1 MELQLFF
8 KQLFCKMK
16 LRTAGHYSCSMQ
28 EVLYCAQKAGVTHI
42 LKAGG
47 AQVEQ

>member
-1 MELQLFF
+1 
-8 KQLFCKMK
+8 MK
-16 LRTAGHYSCSMQ
+16 LRAAGHYSYFMQ

-47 AQVEQ
+47 AQVE